1 MKECLRPLRRAS
13 QPQPPMNVPF
23 VDLQAQYASI
33 RDELIAAV
41 TRVCDSQRFILG
53 QDVESLERELAAL
66 LGVKHA
72 IGVSSGTDA
81 LLVAMM
87 ALGIVP
93 GNEVITSTYT
103 FFATAG
109 SIARLGARPVLVDID
124 PLTYNLDAS
133 AVAAAI
139 TPRTKAIVPIH
150 LFGLSADLDPV
161 LDAAKTKDIPVV
173 EDACQAIGARYKDRF
188 VGSIG
193 AIGCFSFFPSK
204 GLGAF
209 GDGGLLATNDE
220 ALEHRGRLL
229 RVHGAQQK
237 YSHQMVGGN
246 FRLDALQA
254 AILRVK
260 VPHVAT
266 WCEQRRQNA
275 ERYRRLFREAGIS
288 NGGVV
293 LPVEAPGCYHTYNQ
307 YAIRTARR
315 DELRAHLDSCG
326 VGTAIYY
333 PLPLHLQEC
342 FRGLG
347 YAAGAFPHAEAAAR
361 ETLALPMY
369 GELTEDQQAYVV
381 RSIAEF
387 LAGKLSY

>member
-1 MKECLRPLRRAS
+1 
-13 QPQPPMNVPF
+13 MNVPL
-23 VDLQAQYASI
+23 VDLQAQYAAI
-33 RDELIAAV
+33 RGEVIAAV

-72 IGVSSGTDA
+72 VGVSSGTDA

-87 ALGIVP
+87 ALGIAP
-93 GNEVITSTYT
+93 GDEVITSTYT
-103 FFATAG
+103 FFATVG

-124 PLTYNLDAS
+124 PLTYNLDVS

-139 TPRTKAIVPIH
+139 TPRTKAIMPVH

-161 LDAAKTKDIPVV
+161 LDAAKAKDIPVV

-220 ALEHRGRLL
+220 ALGHRVRLL
-229 RVHGAQQK
+229 RVHGAQPK

-254 AILRVK
+254 AVLRVK

-275 ERYRRLFREAGIS
+275 ERYGRLFREAGVSTGIN

-347 YAAGAFPHAEAAAR
+347 YAPGAFPHAEAAAR
-361 ETLALPMY
+361 EALALPMY

-387 LAGKLSY
+387 FGETL

>member
-1 MKECLRPLRRAS
+1 
-13 QPQPPMNVPF
+13 MNVPL

-53 QDVESLERELAAL
+53 QDVELLERELAAL

-72 IGVSSGTDA
+72 VGVSSGTDA

-93 GNEVITSTYT
+93 GDEVITSTYT

-124 PLTYNLDAS
+124 PLTYNLDVS

-139 TPRTKAIVPIH
+139 TTRTKAIVPVH

-161 LDAAKTKDIPVV
+161 LDAAEAKDIPVV

-220 ALEHRGRLL
+220 ALGHRVRLL
-229 RVHGAQQK
+229 RVHGAQPK
-237 YSHQMVGGN
+237 YSHLMVGGN

-254 AILRVK
+254 AVLRVK
-260 VPHVAT
+260 VPHVET

-275 ERYRRLFREAGIS
+275 ERYGRLFDEAGIS
-288 NGGVV
+288 TGINNGGVV
-293 LPVEAPGCYHTYNQ
+293 LPGEAPWCYHTYNQ

-315 DELRAHLDSCG
+315 DDLRSHLDSCG

-333 PLPLHLQEC
+333 PVPLHLQEC

-387 LAGKLSY
+387 FGEKL